1 MKNSHSSPSG
11 QNHHSTSAA
20 PAANPAL
27 ATAGVMIGCLPSG
40 LPPVP
45 PPVPPPAPPPDPDVD
60 KWVAEINDAVG
71 GTAAF
76 ILHAGELLIRAKAE
90 LPHGQW
96 TAMFESGR
104 IRISIRQ
111 ATMLMRVAEHRV
123 LSNRHHLADLPNR
136 LTVLDELAGGSAEV
150 IEAGIKDGAI
160 RPELTAKE
168 ARSFLRAQSPKP
180 PTRTRATKFNAAKRL
195 ERVDAVLWN
204 EMAKWPD
211 EALGQLAEKL
221 AAFAKDIRNN
231 APTAQP

>member
-1 MKNSHSSPSG
+1 MTTTSTASGSTTHATSP
-11 QNHHSTSAA
+11 A
-20 PAANPAL
+20 PAPNPAL

-40 LPPVP
+40 LLPVP
-45 PPVPPPAPPPDPDVD
+45 PPVPPPAPPPDPEVD

-104 IRISIRQ
+104 IRISMRQ

-150 IEAGIKDGAI
+150 IEAGIKAGAI
-160 RPELTAKE
+160 GPELTAKE
-168 ARSFLRAQSPKP
+168 AKSFLRAQSPKLI
-180 PTRTRATKFNAAKRL
+180 TRRRAPKFDAAKRL
-195 ERVDAVLWN
+195 KHVDTVLWT
-204 EMAKWPD
+204 ESEKWPD
-211 EALGQLAEKL
+211 EALGQFVEKL
-221 AAFAKDIRNN
+221 ATFAEELRSYDPP
-231 APTAQP
+231 AHP